1 MIHDW
6 DTHYWLAELPD
17 GEWIS
22 AEEHSSAEPIF
33 QTAKRIQIV
42 PISTSSSQ
50 AILDAEVPEGY
61 TAFLRTDR
69 IEIVMRGP
77 DADQVSRLIYVMAL
91 EKGHWDDPGRVA
103 LSTVSLKDGFRAELR
118 IFLDGH
124 GEVDFNSSGNFI
136 SEVTTVGECDLYR
149 FKRCKNACMH

>member
-77 DADQVSRLIYVMAL
+77 DAEQAPKLIYVMAM
-91 EKGHWDDPGRVA
+91 ERGHWLEPGRIA
-103 LSTVSLKDGFRAELR
+103 LSTVPLLDGFRAELR
-118 IFLDGH
+118 IFRDGH
-124 GEVDFNSSGNFI
+124 GEVDFISSDNFI
-136 SEVTTVGECDLYR
+136 YKADRDIYR
-149 FKRCKNACMH
+149 FKRCKNASMH

>member
-77 DADQVSRLIYVMAL
+77 DAEQAPKLIYVMAM
-91 EKGHWDDPGRVA
+91 ERGHWLEPGRIA
-103 LSTVSLKDGFRAELR
+103 LSTVPLLDGFRAELR
-118 IFLDGH
+118 IFRDGH
-124 GEVDFNSSGNFI
+124 GEVDFISSDNFI
-136 SEVTTVGECDLYR
+136 SEVTNMDEYDLYR
-149 FKRCKNACMH
+149 FIKV